1 MNRLRKMAI
10 DEFLVRADVAIHNAL
25 NDPEILAALTPFGYD
40 ETALQAGADLLAEA
54 ETLHR
59 AQQAEYAEQYTATA
73 ALERAWDAARD
84 LYMQHLALARVA
96 FRDDRET
103 YRFLGLDGRRK
114 RSFAGWVEQAETF
127 YTHLLETPDVLA
139 AFRDRFPLEPSVF
152 ADGLAQVEA
161 LMEYNRVQEQKK
173 SAAQQATKDRDA
185 AFNAL
190 DAWLRDYRAVAK
202 IALRDQLQMLE
213 ALQFKAKTV

>member
-1 MNRLRKMAI
+1 MTSFSRLSM
-10 DEFLVRADVAIHNAL
+10 DEYLVRADVAIHNAL

-54 ETLHR
+54 EALHR
-59 AQQAEYAEQYTATA
+59 AQQAEYAEQYTATE
-73 ALERAWDAARD
+73 ALERAWDTARD
-84 LYMQHLALARVA
+84 IYMQHLALARIA

-103 YRFLGLDGRRK
+103 YRFLGLEGRRK

-127 YTHLLETPDVLA
+127 YTHLLETPNVLA

-152 ADGLAQVEA
+152 EDGLAQVEA
-161 LMEYNRVQEQKK
+161 LMEYNRIQEQKK
-173 SAAQQATKDRDA
+173 SVAQQATKDRDA
-185 AFNAL
+185 AFVAL

-202 IALRDQLQMLE
+202 IALQGQPQTLE
-213 ALQFKAKTV
+213 ALQLGLVE